1 MIPPNEEIKHDVII
15 KSRKHLEM
23 SGVSDVTS
31 YDEHEIIVEI
41 NGSGASIDGD
51 ELKIERFNAQSG
63 ELIVNGKIN
72 GIYYYT
78 KEAQKKKKGI
88 ASIFK

>member
-1 MIPPNEEIKHDVII
+1 MIPPNEEIKHDVVI

-31 YDEHEIIVEI
+31 YDEHEIIVQI
-41 NGSGASIDGD
+41 NGSGASIDGE

-72 GIYYYT
+72 GIYYY
-78 KEAQKKKKGI
+78 KEIQKKKKGI
-88 ASIFK
+88 TSIFK